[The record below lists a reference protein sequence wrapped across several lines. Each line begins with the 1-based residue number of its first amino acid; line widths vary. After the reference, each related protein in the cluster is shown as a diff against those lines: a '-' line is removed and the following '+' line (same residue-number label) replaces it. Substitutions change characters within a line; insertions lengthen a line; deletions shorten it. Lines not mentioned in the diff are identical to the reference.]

1 MSRNR
6 KRKRVLYVVLKSWT
20 WIGGEGG
27 RFLMWLRICIVALMA
42 SSIGCSSVD
51 ILKADV
57 DTSIEELLAGRA
69 FSSADQPADLV
80 KREAVLSLSPE
91 MQEFLSNHVDRRAG
105 SSLKVQQL
113 AYAIISRGAFGL
125 EYDDTTRTA
134 SETFR
139 VRRGNCLSFSNM
151 FFAMAREVGLNVAF
165 QEVDIPPDWTF
176 KEQTYLLNRH
186 VNIVV
191 NLGRHAPQVVD
202 FNIEDFRFTF
212 DMRAISEDRALAHF
226 FNNKGVERL
235 HRGDSAGAFGYF
247 RKAIIDCDRK
257 FSPAW
262 TSLGTLYVREGL
274 PAHAEAAYLQALEV
288 DRLDLVAMSNLVAL
302 YSGQGD
308 HQRAARY
315 RNKVISH
322 RKQNPYYRFHLA
334 REAFFAQD
342 YDAAIGHL
350 RYGIRK
356 RPFEDQFAFL
366 LGLVYLQ
373 QGDEKLARRWMARAE
388 ELAASDSLKRNYS
401 SKMDL
406 LLSGSP

>member
-1 MSRNR
+1 MLKWKAWKVIDYLWFRIC
-6 KRKRVLYVVLKSWT
+6 LVVLMT
-20 WIGGEGG
+20 FG
-27 RFLMWLRICIVALMA
+27 
-42 SSIGCSSVD
+42 IGCSSVESPRGD
-51 ILKADV
+51 GEI
-57 DTSIEELLAGRA
+57 TIEELLAGDA
-69 FSSADQPADLV
+69 FESAAQPSDLV
-80 KREAVLSLSPE
+80 KQEEVLSLSPE
-91 MQEFLSNHVDRRAG
+91 MQDFLREHVDRGAG

-113 AYAIISRGAFGL
+113 AYAIISRGTFGL

-151 FFAMAREVGLNVAF
+151 FFAMAREVGLKVAF

-176 KEQTYLLNRH
+176 KEETYLLNRH
-186 VNIVV
+186 VNIRV

-202 FNIEDFRFTF
+202 FNLEDFRFTF
-212 DMRAISEDRALAHF
+212 DMRVISENRALAHF

-235 HRGDSAGAFGYF
+235 HLEDSAGAFRYF
-247 RKAIIDCDRK
+247 RKAIVDCDRK
-257 FSPAW
+257 FSPPW
-262 TSLGTLYVREGL
+262 TSLGTLYLRVHL

-302 YSGQGD
+302 YTAQGH
-308 HQRAARY
+308 HQRAAQY

-342 YDAAIGHL
+342 YDGAIDHL
-350 RYGIRK
+350 KYGIRK
-356 RPFEDQFAFL
+356 RPLEDQFAFL

-373 QGDEKLARRWMARAE
+373 QGNERLARRWMAKAE
-388 ELAASDSLKRNYS
+388 ELAASDALKRNYS
-401 SKMDL
+401 SKMEL
-406 LLSGSP
+406 LLTDSAR

>member
-1 MSRNR
+1 
-6 KRKRVLYVVLKSWT
+6 
-20 WIGGEGG
+20 
-27 RFLMWLRICIVALMA
+27 MWLRICIVALM
-42 SSIGCSSVD
+42 SLGIGCSSVESLRSEVD
-51 ILKADV
+51 ISL
-57 DTSIEELLAGRA
+57 EELLAGA
-69 FSSADQPADLV
+69 PFESADQSVDLV
-80 KREAVLSLSPE
+80 KQEAVLSLSPE
-91 MQEFLSNHVDRRAG
+91 MLQFLSNHVDRNAG

-113 AYAIISRGAFGL
+113 AYAIISRGTFGL

-151 FFAMAREVGLNVAF
+151 FFAMAREVGLKVSF

-176 KEQTYLLNRH
+176 KEETYLLNRH
-186 VNIVV
+186 VNITV

-202 FNIEDFRFTF
+202 FNIEDFRFSF
-212 DMRAISEDRALAHF
+212 DMRAISENRALAHF
-226 FNNKGVERL
+226 YNNKGVERL
-235 HRGDSAGAFGYF
+235 HRGDSAGAFRYF
-247 RKAIIDCDRK
+247 RKAIVDCDRK

-262 TSLGTLYVREGL
+262 TSLGTLYLREEL
-274 PAHAEAAYLQALEV
+274 PAQAEAAYLQALEV

-302 YSGQGD
+302 YTAQGD

-315 RNKVISH
+315 RNKVTSH

-342 YDAAIGHL
+342 YDTAIGHL
-350 RYGIRK
+350 KYGIRK

-373 QGDEKLARRWMARAE
+373 QGDERLARRWMARAE
-388 ELAASDSLKRNYS
+388 QLAASEALKRNYS

>member
-1 MSRNR
+1 
-6 KRKRVLYVVLKSWT
+6 
-20 WIGGEGG
+20 
-27 RFLMWLRICIVALMA
+27 MWLRICIVALM
-42 SSIGCSSVD
+42 SLGIGCSSVESLRSEVD
-51 ILKADV
+51 ISL
-57 DTSIEELLAGRA
+57 EELLIGAP
-69 FSSADQPADLV
+69 FESADQSVDLV
-80 KREAVLSLSPE
+80 KQEAVLSLSPE
-91 MQEFLSNHVDRRAG
+91 MLQFLSNHVDRNAG

-113 AYAIISRGAFGL
+113 AYAIISRGTFGL

-151 FFAMAREVGLNVAF
+151 FFAMAREVGLKVSF

-176 KEQTYLLNRH
+176 KEETYLLNRH
-186 VNIVV
+186 VNITV

-202 FNIEDFRFTF
+202 FNIEDFRFSF
-212 DMRAISEDRALAHF
+212 DMRAISENRALAHF
-226 FNNKGVERL
+226 YNNKGVERL
-235 HRGDSAGAFGYF
+235 HRGDSAGAFRYF
-247 RKAIIDCDRK
+247 RKAIVDCDRK

-262 TSLGTLYVREGL
+262 TSLGTLYLREEL
-274 PAHAEAAYLQALEV
+274 PAQAEAAYLQALEV

-302 YSGQGD
+302 YTAQGD

-315 RNKVISH
+315 RNKVTSH

-342 YDAAIGHL
+342 YDTAIGHL
-350 RYGIRK
+350 KYGIRK

-373 QGDEKLARRWMARAE
+373 QGDERLARRWMARAE
-388 ELAASDSLKRNYS
+388 QLAASEALKRNYS

>member
-1 MSRNR
+1 
-6 KRKRVLYVVLKSWT
+6 
-20 WIGGEGG
+20 
-27 RFLMWLRICIVALMA
+27 MWLRTCTALLM
-42 SSIGCSSVD
+42 SLGIGCSTVESLRSDVD
-51 ILKADV
+51 ISLD
-57 DTSIEELLAGRA
+57 ELLAGA
-69 FSSADQPADLV
+69 PFVSADQSADLINQ
-80 KREAVLSLSPE
+80 EEVLSLSPE
-91 MQEFLSNHVDRRAG
+91 MLQFLSNHVDRNAG

-113 AYAIISRGAFGL
+113 AYAVINRGTFGL

-134 SETFR
+134 SDTFR

-151 FFAMAREVGLNVAF
+151 FFAMAREVGLKVSF

-176 KEQTYLLNRH
+176 KEETYLLNRH
-186 VNIVV
+186 VNIRV

-202 FNIEDFRFTF
+202 FNIDDFRFTF
-212 DMRAISEDRALAHF
+212 DMRVISEKRALAHF

-235 HRGDSAGAFGYF
+235 HRGDSAGAFRYF
-247 RKAIIDCDRK
+247 RRAIIDCDRR

-262 TSLGTLYVREGL
+262 TSLGTLYLREQF
-274 PAHAEAAYLQALEV
+274 PAYAEAAYLHALEV
-288 DRLDLVAMSNLVAL
+288 DRVDLVAMSNLVAL
-302 YSGQGD
+302 YSTQGD

-334 REAFFAQD
+334 REAFFTQD
-342 YDAAIGHL
+342 YDAAIDHL
-350 RYGIRK
+350 KYGIRK

-373 QGDEKLARRWMARAE
+373 KGDEKLARRWMDRAE
-388 ELAASDSLKRNYS
+388 ELAASDALKRNYS

-406 LLSGSP
+406 LLSGSAR